1 MAGIN
6 TISDFYNKHGED
18 KLRHLLSSDIRITE
32 KYDAHRFSFEK
43 TDKGFV
49 FFGKNS
55 NKPLTRIDR
64 TVSDLYEKAIQ
75 HIENLPKE
83 ISSQLPKSQRFSF
96 YYFPTNKPN
105 KVKYDKI
112 PKNNLV
118 LSNLSIRRGDKIME
132 SITNHEVIKRWSNI
146 LNTDCDN
153 PIFEGK
159 IEDDKL
165 QSLIESAKVGN
176 SIDMLF
182 ETNSNDF
189 LRTSDNFDMEGLIIQ
204 CNTDRGS
211 FFLKQDDNKF
221 ISESVIK
228 KDQMFDILLM
238 DIYEFLET
246 YKLPKFVDGNRS
258 DERYISVISEMFN
271 AYVSKHGNQFLSLS
285 LKKPEF
291 LLKAGKFSKEWIKNK
306 STRSILESNNE
317 YEYLLS
323 IFITNLRKE
332 KKTSGLLIES
342 LTNKFNE
349 LVKGIQEITLN
360 DADGFAHLEFSPVVE
375 MESYF
380 VNTIKEEEEEIVEPI
395 ETEDNVD
402 HMQAIA
408 MMQKVFGHIKRD
420 SKRGD
425 EEVNILMGNYTLFT
439 NKDLDRIESLFKQNG
454 KRSIVVHISQDKK
467 SGDKFNFETVKISK
481 ILSSIAADHEDVMA
495 GAVLIVA
502 PLLSEAL
509 KGLRTKYEPI
519 TFSVNGSCT
528 ALEIEYAS
536 RQWLNTDFP
545 SGLEFYSYSS
555 HVDPVYNTLEKGS
568 VADFSKLVPEITS
581 KYFMDYQSE
590 YRKFIYVN

>member
-43 TDKGFV
+43 TDRGFV

-64 TVSDLYEKAIQ
+64 TISDLYEKAIQ
-75 HIENLPKE
+75 HVENLPKE
-83 ISSQLPKSQRFSF
+83 ISSQLPKGQRFSF

-105 KVKYDKI
+105 KVEYDKV

-159 IEDDKL
+159 IEDHKL
-165 QSLIESAKVGN
+165 ESLIESARSGD
-176 SIDMLF
+176 SIDKLF
-182 ETNSNDF
+182 ETNANDF
-189 LRTSDNFDMEGLIIQ
+189 LRTDDNFDMEGLIIQ

-211 FFLKQDDNKF
+211 FFLKQDDEKY
-221 ISESVIK
+221 ITESTQK
-228 KDQMFDILLM
+228 KEQLFDILLM
-238 DIYEFLET
+238 NIYEFLET
-246 YKLPKFVDGNRS
+246 YKLPKIHDENRS
-258 DERYISVISEMFN
+258 DERYLSIISEMFN
-271 AYVSKHGNQFLSLS
+271 TYVSKHGKEFLSLG

-291 LLKAGKFSKEWIKNK
+291 LSKSGKMSKEWIKNK
-306 STRSILESNNE
+306 TTRSILESNNE

-332 KKTSGLLIES
+332 KKTSGLLTES
-342 LTNKFNE
+342 LAAGFNN
-349 LVKGIQEITLN
+349 VVRDIQEISKGS
-360 DADGFAHLEFSPVVE
+360 ADEFAHLEFAPIVE

-380 VNTIKEEEEEIVEPI
+380 VNTIQEDDVTSEVEVEDEI
-395 ETEDNVD
+395 D

-408 MMQKVFGHIKRD
+408 MMQKVFNHTKRD
-420 SKRGD
+420 VKPGD
-425 EEVNILMGNYTLFT
+425 EEVNVLMGNYTLFT
-439 NKDLDRIESLFKQNG
+439 NKDLDMIESLNTKNK
-454 KRSIVVHISQDKK
+454 KRAVIIHVSQDKK
-467 SGDKFNFETVKISK
+467 NGDKFDFETVKVMK
-481 ILSSIAADHEDVMA
+481 MLSAFAAEHDDLIAGVI
-495 GAVLIVA
+495 IVA
-502 PLLSEAL
+502 VPLLSEAF
-509 KGLRTKYEPI
+509 KGLRPKYEPI
-519 TFSVNGSCT
+519 SFSVNGSCT
-528 ALEIEYAS
+528 SLEIEYKS
-536 RQWLNTDFP
+536 RKWLNTEFP
-545 SGLEFYSYSS
+545 PDLELNSYSS
-555 HVDPVYNTLEKGS
+555 HIDPVYDTLENGS
-568 VADFSKLVPEITS
+568 IADFSKLVPEIVS